1 MQSRIKL
8 FGILLLGVATLLA
21 CDFSKTKNEEPI
33 PQPTPLELETPFYF
47 GDFVIPSSNPMTE
60 EGVSLGRMLFYD
72 PRLSADNTISCATC
86 HQQDKGFVD
95 GLARSR
101 GINGRRTNIKS
112 MSLVNV
118 LWENRMFWNG
128 RVASLEEQALH
139 PIQDP
144 NEMGMDL
151 QELVG
156 KLQSIEDYKGHFEK
170 AFGSETVT
178 PDRIGKALAQ
188 FQRTLISGN
197 SKYDKFL
204 REEVSLTAQE
214 EEGMILFFTHPEPA
228 ISLRG
233 GNCGDCHLSLTTA
246 GSKDGFSGF
255 HNNGLDTDENLRPGL
270 QTVTGNPSDR
280 GKFKTPN
287 LRNIMVRAPYMHD
300 GRFSSIEEVLDHYN
314 EHVQMSS
321 TLDVLILEGSNQ
333 PIVAGE
339 PVKLHLTE
347 NEKAAIIAF
356 LHTLTDEEFLNNPK
370 FSNPFQQ

>member
-1 MQSRIKL
+1 MQPRFKL
-8 FGILLLGVATLLA
+8 FGISLVLLLASA
-21 CDFSKTKNEEPI
+21 SCDFSKTNIEEPI
-33 PQPTPLELETPFYF
+33 PQPTPLNLEVPFYF
-47 GDFVIPSSNPMTE
+47 GDFVIPSNNPTTE
-60 EGVSLGRMLFYD
+60 EGVELGRMLFYD

-128 RVASLEEQALH
+128 RVATLEEQALH

-151 QELVG
+151 QALVG
-156 KLQSIEDYKGHFEK
+156 KLQSIEEYREHFKK
-170 AFGSETVT
+170 AFGSETVA

-197 SKYDKFL
+197 SKYDKYL

-246 GSKDGFSGF
+246 GSKDGFRGF

-270 QTVTGNPSDR
+270 QTVTGNPNDR

-300 GRFSSIEEVLDHYN
+300 GRFATIEQVLDHYN

-333 PIVAGE
+333 PIISGE
-339 PVKLHLTE
+339 PVKLHLT
-347 NEKAAIIAF
+347 NSEKAAIIAF
-356 LHTLTDEEFLNNPK
+356 LRTLTDEEFLTNPK